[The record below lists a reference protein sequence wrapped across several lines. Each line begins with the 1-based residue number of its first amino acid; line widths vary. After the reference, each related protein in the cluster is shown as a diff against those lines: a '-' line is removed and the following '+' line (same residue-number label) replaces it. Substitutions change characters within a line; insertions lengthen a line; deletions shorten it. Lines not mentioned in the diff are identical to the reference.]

1 MAFNAAREAHIAM
14 EIIRHVPI
22 EPYLLYEYYT
32 MKTIKERVKFISA
45 KIKRREFNVIVWN
58 YSFAEAIKE
67 ISKNILDNENVSIET
82 CIIYTPE
89 SRKVRLI

>member
-1 MAFNAAREAHIAM
+1 MTFNAARQAHIAM
-14 EIIRHVPI
+14 EMIRHVPI

-32 MKTIKERVKFISA
+32 MKNIKERVKS
-45 KIKRREFNVIVWN
+45 IKQKVKSKSSNIIVWN

-82 CIIYTPE
+82 CIIYTPKF
-89 SRKVRLI
+89 RKVRLL